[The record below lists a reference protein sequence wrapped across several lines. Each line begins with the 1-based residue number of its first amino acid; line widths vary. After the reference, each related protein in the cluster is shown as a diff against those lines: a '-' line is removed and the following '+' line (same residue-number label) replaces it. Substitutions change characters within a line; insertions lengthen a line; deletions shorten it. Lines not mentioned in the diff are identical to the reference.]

1 MTPLSVICESPSD
14 ADSLRRQLTG
24 MFDVQLVDLKQIAQ
38 TKPHAYTVVDVD
50 LKNTAHLL
58 ALKEWMKSKPK
69 TAKAI
74 FLTEKNSRI
83 ETVRA
88 QAIGATDVLHRPA
101 DPKLLLKT
109 LWSD

>member
-1 MTPLSVICESPSD
+1 MTPLSVISDSPHG
-14 ADSLRRQLTG
+14 ADGLRRQLAG
-24 MFDVQLVDLKQIAQ
+24 LFDVQFVDLKQIDQ
-38 TKPHAYTVVDVD
+38 LKPEAYTVVDID

-74 FLTEKNSRI
+74 FLTERNSRI

-88 QAIGATDVLHRPA
+88 GRLPDRRQGAAASRRATDA
-101 DPKLLLKT
+101 
-109 LWSD
+109 